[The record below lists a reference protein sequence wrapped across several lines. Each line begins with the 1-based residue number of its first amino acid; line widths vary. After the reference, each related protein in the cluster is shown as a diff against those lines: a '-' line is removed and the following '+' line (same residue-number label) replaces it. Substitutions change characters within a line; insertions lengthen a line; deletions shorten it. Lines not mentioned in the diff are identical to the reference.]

1 MKSEKSADMLPGVFP
16 GKHNNKMS
24 KPPGS
29 HHRSRGAI
37 LILMLSFS
45 SRYAAFR
52 FLATQAQARTAQ
64 MAAAAAAA
72 RTP

>member
-1 MKSEKSADMLPGVFP
+1 MVAHAQLIKIFFGAEIARKA
-16 GKHNNKMS
+16 
-24 KPPGS
+24 PGS

-45 SRYAAFR
+45 SRHAAFR